1 MSSDGGEYFR
11 LSGRFEDTEFIGNTI
26 LVLGVPF
33 DAPDEFKRRVWSAA
47 LSYVDGNRSMDYY
60 FKRYG
65 HLAVFPQPD
74 PSRVRLSTVFQK
86 CRIEVD
92 RVAAQLANGVER
104 EAHLGLFAAESALMR
119 LKPSF
124 EYASFLLMQGATY
137 ESAAILRLCLEQVA
151 WAYDIHE
158 IDDRTIFD
166 KNPTRSISKL
176 KNVESR
182 VGRLY
187 SHLSD
192 YTHIQPR
199 LQREYIDFSGEY
211 AAVRFRDFEAAL
223 EMSNTYIEVVDV
235 YVAVTEYVSRKYF
248 SGGQAW
254 LTDVDGKFLR
264 NRQYTSCD
272 LAEVS

>member
-1 MSSDGGEYFR
+1 
-11 LSGRFEDTEFIGNTI
+11 
-26 LVLGVPF
+26 
-33 DAPDEFKRRVWSAA
+33 
-47 LSYVDGNRSMDYY
+47 
-60 FKRYG
+60 
-65 HLAVFPQPD
+65 
-74 PSRVRLSTVFQK
+74 
-86 CRIEVD
+86 
-92 RVAAQLANGVER
+92 
-104 EAHLGLFAAESALMR
+104 MR

-176 KNVESR
+176 KNVESG

-199 LQREYIDFSGEY
+199 LQKEYIDFSGEY

-223 EMSNTYIEVVDV
+223 GMSNAYIEVVDV
-235 YVAVTEYVSRKYF
+235 YVVVTEYVSRKYF

-254 LTDVDGKFLR
+254 LTDADGQFLR
-264 NRQYTSCD
+264 NQQYTSCN
-272 LAEVS
+272 LVEIS